1 MPVDAIQAMEFAQS
15 KGRAR
20 KDGKTGTTFADVAGI
35 GYIATELQDIV
46 AVSVR
51 PSPPSCLRREGQLP
65 VPWQQQLRSWR
76 GCQAVYR
83 PQEGSGI
90 GTWAALRVRC
100 QPLPQA
106 DSMPRV
112 ILTSFGSAAS
122 DVESNYPESRH
133 ATWKLHRSRDRGGVA
148 LFLQH

>member
-65 VPWQQQLRSWR
+65 VP
-76 GCQAVYR
+76 
-83 PQEGSGI
+83 
-90 GTWAALRVRC
+90 
-100 QPLPQA
+100 
-106 DSMPRV
+106 
-112 ILTSFGSAAS
+112 
-122 DVESNYPESRH
+122 
-133 ATWKLHRSRDRGGVA
+133 
-148 LFLQH
+148 